1 MCPFTNF
8 RRTVARQTKKKPI
21 FLFFDPVPIYVTIG
35 VKSSGDGRNVPYFIR
50 KLRNGFG
57 DTATEAS

>member
-1 MCPFTNF
+1 LHNRPKRNLF
-8 RRTVARQTKKKPI
+8 
-21 FLFFDPVPIYVTIG
+21 FLFFDPVPICVTIG
-35 VKSSGDGRNVPYFIR
+35 VKSSGDGRNVPNFVR